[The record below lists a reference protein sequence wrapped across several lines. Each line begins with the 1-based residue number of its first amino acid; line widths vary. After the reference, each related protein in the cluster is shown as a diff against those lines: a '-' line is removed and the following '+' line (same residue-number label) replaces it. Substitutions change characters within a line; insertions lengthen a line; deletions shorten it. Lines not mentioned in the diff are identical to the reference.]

1 MLAYLLHGPAAA
13 IAAAPSA
20 FLLRSLPPA
29 KTPFLSSL
37 PRPVS
42 PRRAAA
48 AAFAFNPAA
57 AAAPIVASL
66 LEGPVLVWAGRL
78 CLYYAL
84 LHVGLAGSPRNP
96 FLSHGNTREVR
107 RGGFVLLAAM
117 RVCFAE
123 IGGEDGAGDS
133 DLGFSKWAEKLR
145 GGASGEKDAQHKR
158 KLTSKWK
165 PTTKGTLK
173 RTYRVRSTD
182 EGRRILKEIASVL
195 SQDDHFVDASS
206 HKGCQI
212 RRESAHGESVCC
224 YNVRALFDELP
235 TPHLLLEITPFP
247 AGQLTDNDYRKAERL
262 EMVLRL
268 STSI

>member
-96 FLSHGNTREVR
+96 FLSH
-107 RGGFVLLAAM
+107 
-117 RVCFAE
+117 E

-145 GGASGEKDAQHKR
+145 GGASGFVQF
-158 KLTSKWK
+158 SKFCL
-165 PTTKGTLK
+165 PDYNCLFA
-173 RTYRVRSTD
+173 YLFMHSSD
-182 EGRRILKEIASVL
+182 LSLMLCSVE
-195 SQDDHFVDASS
+195 VDAM
-206 HKGCQI
+206 KELYG
-212 RRESAHGESVCC
+212 SAL
-224 YNVRALFDELP
+224 R
-235 TPHLLLEITPFP
+235 HL
-247 AGQLTDNDYRKAERL
+247 
-262 EMVLRL
+262 
-268 STSI
+268 